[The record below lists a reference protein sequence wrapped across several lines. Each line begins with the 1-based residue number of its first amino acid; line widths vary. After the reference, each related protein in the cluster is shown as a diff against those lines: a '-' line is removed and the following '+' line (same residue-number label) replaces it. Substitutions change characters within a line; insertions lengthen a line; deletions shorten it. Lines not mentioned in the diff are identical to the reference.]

1 MVSFIGDGED
11 LPWECSALIEME
23 NVLYITLEVEIFN
36 LVLPTEIRHMALSIV
51 KALCFRQI

>member
-1 MVSFIGDGED
+1 MVSFIGED

-51 KALCFRQI
+51 KALCFRLI

>member
-1 MVSFIGDGED
+1 MVSFIGED

-23 NVLYITLEVEIFN
+23 NGLYITLEVEIFN

-51 KALCFRQI
+51 KAL